1 MWERIIF
8 VIISVAKRRESWT
21 LSEGAAAVGTA
32 AVTQQPQPPIQL
44 TLPQPPA
51 TITDQPSPPTP
62 SLLDSPPT
70 PVAALPRTPWRG
82 AAGSGGGAAGSGG
95 GAAAAEQQPATAVS
109 AKSPLVKA
117 KSKSPAAA
125 AAAVVPP
132 ASPTKKFNCQ
142 ICTRGKQNPSMIVA
156 TTVF

>member
-51 TITDQPSPPTP
+51 TLTDQPSPPTP

-70 PVAALPRTPWRG
+70 PVAALPRTPRRG
-82 AAGSGGGAAGSGG
+82 GATTAAAAGSGG